1 MSLSIIIYSLH
12 RKKEDDIMDNRLM
25 KLLDSVP
32 TLIENTHLEVFLEG
46 WPAAFSIGSVCGTVV
61 AVVAILTEAHR
72 TQD

>member
-1 MSLSIIIYSLH
+1 
-12 RKKEDDIMDNRLM
+12 MDNRLM

-61 AVVAILTEAHR
+61 AVVAILAEAHR